1 MINDTR
7 GGAAVK
13 KWAWI
18 MLAAAVLVAL
28 CSPREVSQD
37 VPREVSAAEA
47 KEQLEMLGSREIDH
61 LEIFDWGDEYTIS
74 DPAYI
79 EEIRAFVRRMEPK
92 SVADLSSSKRCINFY
107 YADGTRERLG
117 QPRFSLKIGD
127 REVVFVST
135 IDGIDSNEY
144 FSTLFAA
151 FAEEAEACLPVY
163 REALLACEFSEIE
176 MTYEGFEAQGKR
188 LINTKA
194 ELDAVRD
201 VLQQAEF
208 RTRGWSGKDAELM
221 KLVIRCGNGE
231 EHVLTLP
238 CFDVETSYGTVRC
251 SMRSNMQERMD
262 EALWDMFGK

>member
-1 MINDTR
+1 M
-7 GGAAVK
+7 K

-18 MLAAAVLVAL
+18 MLAAVVLVAW
-28 CSPREVSQD
+28 CSPREVPQA
-37 VPREVSAAEA
+37 VPEKMLTAEA
-47 KEQLEMLGSREIDH
+47 KEQLEMLCNREIDH

-79 EEIRAFVRRMEPK
+79 EKILDFVRRMEPK

-117 QPRFSLKIGD
+117 QPRFSLKIGE
-127 REVVFVST
+127 REAVFAST

-144 FSTLFAA
+144 FSALFDS
-151 FAEEAEACLPVY
+151 FAEEAEVCLPAY
-163 REALLACEFSEIE
+163 REKLLACDFSEIE

-208 RTRGWSGKDAELM
+208 RTRGWSGRDAELM
-221 KLVIRCGNGE
+221 KLVIRCENGE

-262 EALWDMFGK
+262 EALWDKFGS